1 MLGSYLT
8 AAIRYLNYNKFAS
21 GINILSLAVGLA
33 AALLV
38 LLFVRHELS
47 YDDWIPDAERIYR
60 YETEIMELDGNS
72 INLAVSP
79 AVTSTALS
87 GRFSEIES
95 SIRVLPALHSL
106 HVANKVYYEWITFAE
121 DDFFGVLDI
130 PLLEGDKAT
139 ALTGTTSVLV
149 SEEMALKYFGEQS
162 PLGQTLSVEEGN
174 GGRIRDFKVTGV
186 FRDIPLNSHLDL
198 HFIASKQPNEE
209 DFDYNYSDSWHDF
222 KVYTYLKLSKGARP
236 ESLEASF
243 PALLD
248 DQVDSARWEG
258 DYSGSDFYRP
268 YLIKLTDIH
277 MDTRTGDPM
286 RPVGDRGLIHV
297 LLGIALLILA
307 IASINFMNLALAR
320 SMSRAREVS
329 IRKIHGAS
337 RRQLINQYL
346 GETAILTLL
355 ALGLAMIMMF
365 CILPHLNAFVN
376 KDMTLATLLTGD
388 MVLAVLALLMF
399 VAVLAGLYPAFVLS
413 EFRPARNL
421 GGMAGNR
428 TGGARLRAALVVFQ
442 FTVSIALGIGA
453 VVIQSQRHYTATHDL
468 GFSTGDKLV
477 IRWMNWG
484 HFADKSEIIKERIR
498 ALPEVTGTA
507 YSSFVPGDRWNG
519 SVSMSAPGHAGD
531 ASVRARPL
539 NVDDGFFDV
548 YGVDLIAGRFFS
560 RDFGEDYLVGGLPG
574 EKTIRT
580 FPTILSES
588 AVKGLGFETA
598 ESAIGATLDVGIATL
613 EPRVVGVVRDFHFS
627 SLREPLLPLTYYMSR
642 EEFANLTVNFRQG
655 TDIETLVQDIT
666 AVWHEFIRDPITLEY
681 LDQNVAAHYAEDHKQ
696 GVIVTSL
703 AVLALFVA
711 CMGLY
716 GLSALTAAE
725 WSREVS
731 IRKVHGASIPVVTWL
746 LLWRFSVPVLLA
758 ILFAWPLAWF
768 GARQY
773 LDQFSYRI
781 DLGPGFFIAAGLVA
795 LLLAGLTVGGHAFK
809 VARAN
814 PIFAL
819 GERG

>member
-1 MLGSYLT
+1 
-8 AAIRYLNYNKFAS
+8 
-21 GINILSLAVGLA
+21 
-33 AALLV
+33 LLV

-60 YETEIMELDGNS
+60 YETQITELDGNS
-72 INLAVSP
+72 IHLSVSP

-87 GRFSEIES
+87 GHFSEIEAA
-95 SIRVLPALHSL
+95 IRILPALHSL
-106 HVANKVYYEWITFAE
+106 HVENKVYYEWITFAE
-121 DDFFGVLDI
+121 DNFFDVLDI

-139 ALTGTTSVLV
+139 ALTGTRSVLV
-149 SEEMALKYFGEQS
+149 SEEMALKYFGSQS

-174 GGRIRDFKVTGV
+174 GGKIRDFKVTGV
-186 FRDIPLNSHLDL
+186 FRDIPMNSHLDL
-198 HFIASKQPNEE
+198 NFIVSKQPNEE
-209 DFDYNYSDSWHDF
+209 DFDHNYSDSWHDF
-222 KVYTYLKLSKGARP
+222 RVYTYLKLAKGTRP
-236 ESLEASF
+236 EPLEASF

-248 DQVDSARWEG
+248 DQVDRARWDG
-258 DYSGSDFYRP
+258 DYSGSDFYQP
-268 YLIKLTDIH
+268 YLINLTDIH
-277 MDTRTGDPM
+277 MDTRTEDPM
-286 RPVGDRGLIHV
+286 RPVGDRGLVYV
-297 LLGIALLILA
+297 LMGIALLILA

-329 IRKIHGAS
+329 IRKIHGAG
-337 RRQLINQYL
+337 RRHLINQYL
-346 GETAILTLL
+346 GETVVLTLL

-365 CILPHLNAFVN
+365 CILPHLNAFVG
-376 KDMTLATLLTGD
+376 KDMTLGTLLSWD
-388 MVLAVLALLMF
+388 MVLATLALLLF

-413 EFRPARNL
+413 GFRPASNL
-421 GGMAGNR
+421 GGMAGKR
-428 TGGARLRAALVVFQ
+428 AGGARLRAALVVFQ

-453 VVIQSQRHYTATHDL
+453 VVIQSQRHYMAVHDL

-484 HFADKSEIIKERIR
+484 HFADKSEIINERIR
-498 ALPEVTGTA
+498 ALPEVVGTA
-507 YSSFVPGDRWNG
+507 YSSSVPGDGLNG
-519 SVSMSAPGHAGD
+519 TVGMSAPGHAGD
-531 ASVRARPL
+531 VSVRARPL

-560 RDFGEDYLVGGLPG
+560 REFGEDYMVSGQPG
-574 EKTIRT
+574 EKTIRA

-588 AVKGLGFETA
+588 AVKALGFETA
-598 ESAIGATLDVGIATL
+598 EAAIGATLDVGNDTL
-613 EPRVVGVVRDFHFS
+613 EPRVVGVVGDFHFS
-627 SLREPLLPLTYYMSR
+627 SLKEPVLPMTYYMSK
-642 EEFANLTVNFRQG
+642 EEFGNLTIRFRQG
-655 TDIETLVQDIT
+655 ANIKTLVQDINI
-666 AVWHEFIRDPITLEY
+666 VWHEFIRDPITLEY
-681 LDQNVAAHYAEDHKQ
+681 LDQNVAAHYAEDHRQ

-703 AVLALFVA
+703 AALALFVA

-731 IRKVHGASIPVVTWL
+731 IRKVHGASTPIIIWL
-746 LLWRFSVPVLLA
+746 LLWRFLVPVVLA

-781 DLGPGFFIAAGLVA
+781 DLGPGFFLVAGLAA
-795 LLLAGLTVGGHAFK
+795 LLIAGLTVGGHAFK

-814 PIFAL
+814 PILAL
-819 GERG
+819 GERV